1 MSRPFRFPVPPPL
14 FAALAAAA
22 VALAP
27 GALAA
32 QAGTSSS
39 YEDLVRLF
47 HEWRSFEAPKFV
59 DGVPDY
65 TAEAMTAQHEALPRW
80 RARLAAIDRSGWSV
94 SQRIDWRIVQAE
106 MNGLDFNY
114 RVLRPWARD
123 PAFYVWLYPSHSDV
137 PTQAGP
143 AIDGEIE
150 LWSYPMPLSGA
161 DAAELARRIRA
172 VPGLLREARV
182 NLKDS
187 DARDL
192 WVAGIPAF
200 ARQSADL
207 AALGRRVSG
216 TSAELD
222 AAIDAARKATDDF
235 RGWLQEQA
243 PSKTGPSGVGKE
255 NYDWYLRNVHLSQ
268 YSWDQL
274 VTLMRSELTRA
285 WSSMLLEE
293 HRNRGLPKLERID
306 DPAEYERRLSE
317 ADSEFL
323 RFLAGIQ
330 TMQPWMGPAL
340 RAQDGHYV
348 PAKPDELRNF
358 FSEASYRDPLTMRTH
373 EYHWIELARLE
384 KDPNPS
390 PIRSATPLYNMYD
403 QRSEGLATAM
413 EEWGV
418 HAGLFDRHPRSKE
431 LIWILLAERAARAL
445 GGLYQHANVWDM
457 DQAVA
462 FQSKWTPRGWL
473 PPGAF
478 ARSEQT
484 LYLRQ
489 PGYGVSYIAGKT
501 EIEQVMSMVGEQLGE
516 DFDMKRFLDG
526 FLDCGVIPVSLIQ
539 WQMTGERPA
548 FLDGHGG

>member
-1 MSRPFRFPVPPPL
+1 MSRSFRPSVLPSLVSALILGAATVPPP
-14 FAALAAAA
+14 AS
-22 VALAP
+22 
-27 GALAA
+27 G
-32 QAGTSSS
+32 QATSASS
-39 YEDLVRLF
+39 YDDLVELF
-47 HEWRSFEAPKFV
+47 HEWRAFEAPRFV

-65 TAEAMTAQHEALPRW
+65 TADAMRAQHAALPRW
-80 RARLAAIDRSGWSV
+80 QARLAEIDPSTWPV
-94 SQRIDWRIVQAE
+94 PQRIDWQMVEAE

-150 LWSYPMPLSGA
+150 LWSYHFPLSA
-161 DAAELARRIRA
+161 DDAAELARRIRA
-172 VPGLLREARV
+172 VPGLLAQARV

-187 DARDL
+187 NARDL
-192 WVAGIPAF
+192 WTAGIPAF
-200 ARQSADL
+200 AGQSADL
-207 AALGRRVSG
+207 AALGKRAGG

-222 AAIDAARKATDDF
+222 AAITAAQDATDEF
-235 RGWLQEQA
+235 RAWLQDEA
-243 PSKTGPSGVGKE
+243 PSKTGPSGIGRE
-255 NYDWYLRNVHLSQ
+255 NYDWYLRNVHLSP

-285 WSSMLLEE
+285 WSSLLLEE
-293 HRNRGLPKLERID
+293 HRNRDLPKLERID
-306 DPAEYERRLSE
+306 DAAEYERRMRV

-323 RFLAGIQ
+323 RFLSGIQ
-330 TMQPWMGPAL
+330 TMQPWMEPAL

-348 PAKPDELRNF
+348 PAKPGELRNF

-413 EEWGV
+413 EEWGL

-445 GGLYQHANVWDM
+445 GGLYMHANVWDM

-462 FQSKWTPRGWL
+462 FQAKKTPRGWL

-489 PGYGVSYIAGKT
+489 PGYGVSYIAGKV
-501 EIEQVMSMVGEQLGE
+501 EIEQVMAKVGERLRD
-516 DFDMKRFLDG
+516 DFTMKRFLDP

-539 WQMTGERPA
+539 WQMTGEGPA
-548 FLDGHGG
+548 FLDTDGG